1 MEDSKKIP
9 SASTEVTQLKEIR
22 LCVRKAPKHFTLEL
36 MNRPHRKG
44 KNIDFYTATC
54 AENQL
59 WTIKV
64 ETLLAEQRSSPAGE
78 KIISPLNDQA
88 TQATTSPSTSSSVVH
103 PDSGRVQSSTTNPRV
118 GSFDGPTESQS
129 SSAPSKLHTRDIR
142 PEALQARQLLR
153 ATMLEPGTRVRF
165 GQMQRYGT
173 IEQPF
178 NHETGKFMVRVEG
191 KACVLPLSVDI
202 LSSCTEDDLVRS
214 VSTES
219 HEPPPPQH
227 LATELRHIHAKKEE
241 PGKKKKI
248 NYALRHLMVEKYTE
262 ALCGKDSDETE
273 KECSICCMDYEDGD
287 MRLRLPCF
295 HVFHDECVRP
305 WLRDKSE
312 CCPVCNIS
320 VVEALAL

>member
-118 GSFDGPTESQS
+118 GSFDGPT
-129 SSAPSKLHTRDIR
+129 
-142 PEALQARQLLR
+142 
-153 ATMLEPGTRVRF
+153 LEPGTRVRF